1 MTLAAWAAASSSAGW
16 NVAGRS
22 TPARPAASYWKRLA
36 WIGSIS
42 SRGPNGSRSDVGADR
57 LTATRYSSW
66 VGKATA
72 PCGSASQISAEQRGE
87 LVGPLVRVRADD
99 RRREPRSQAER
110 LAAVIHARSPAR
122 PAPRASGSPRARSRT
137 STRARS
143 PPAATRSRPARD
155 GSGSVRE
162 SGLTAGVLTRST
174 SALCRTRLPG
184 AAGAPRYTLRRV
196 RALQDDRCARGRS
209 GWSGPLGGLVRAP
222 FRRRCPARHEGLEGV
237 VQHGQGPGRDPGGGR
252 RRRLARPARVRHRR
266 LVARHGRPR
275 AGGRPGRRGPGRDR
289 VARGARRGVL
299 ARGRRLPARPLRRS
313 HAPAAAPGGRPHGP
327 RHRDGAAKGA
337 RRRRR
342 PDPRPHRPRRPRAH
356 ERSLSGRARTGWRAP
371 STSTPGP

>member
-42 SRGPNGSRSDVGADR
+42 SRGPNGSRSEVGADR

-110 LAAVIHARSPAR
+110 LAAVIHRDHGHVQRRERADRREPVHVRALEHDRRRPRRVRGLLETAPIGAGKRAHRGRSYTIQQPLMPHSPAGCGG
-122 PAPRASGSPRARSRT
+122 P
-137 STRARS
+137 
-143 PPAATRSRPARD
+143 
-155 GSGSVRE
+155 
-162 SGLTAGVLTRST
+162 
-174 SALCRTRLPG
+174 
-184 AAGAPRYTLRRV
+184 PRYTLRRV
-196 RALQDDRCARGRS
+196 RAWQDDRCARGRS

-313 HAPAAAPGGRPHGP
+313 HAPAAASGGRPHGP

-342 PDPRPHRPRRPRAH
+342 PDPRPHRPRR
-356 ERSLSGRARTGWRAP
+356 RSSARTVTSGSSSNRAERP